1 MIIKCPNCSQRIS
14 NKAHACPHC
23 GLDMGSG
30 EGLSA
35 DQAAERVRRD
45 RKYRLD
51 MNTYGAMAVTMAGAI
66 WMYFS
71 SDGLTGEIGFW
82 PTACL
87 AAGALWYVA
96 VRVYSI
102 ALRFKS

>member
-14 NKAHACPHC
+14 NKAKACPHC
-23 GLDMGSG
+23 GLDMGG
-30 EGLSA
+30 GDGLSA

-51 MNTYGAMAVTMAGAI
+51 MNTYGAMALTLTGAV

-71 SDGLTGEIGFW
+71 SDGLMGEIGFW

-96 VRVYSI
+96 MRVYAI
-102 ALRFKS
+102 VLRFKS